1 MNYNES
7 RIKAVRNSLD
17 EGGFSA
23 IYITNLTNVRYLSG
37 FKGSAGSCFISDKVA
52 YFISDGRYAA
62 QSKGQ
67 VHDMEIIISN
77 RPHIE
82 ILVSK
87 GIISGTQKIEFEA
100 DELSVNSLKQLK
112 LIASQC
118 QWVETTQ
125 LVEKIAMVKDKS
137 EISAMRTAVQITDA
151 VFEQIIPEVRPG
163 ATEKEI
169 AAKIPF
175 ACKMMGAECE
185 SFPPII
191 ASGENSA
198 FPHAKPTERK
208 IEVGDFVVLDFGAK
222 YDGYHAD
229 MTRTIV
235 VGNATD
241 KHSEVYDV
249 VYEAQKLGC
258 EATIDGIACKEID
271 SVCRNHIN
279 NKGYGEFFNH
289 STGHGL
295 GLEIHTNPRFSPL
308 SNDKVFENYIMTIE
322 PGIYLPS
329 FGGVR
334 IEDDVL
340 VKKDGC
346 EILNNSPKELLEL
359 N

>member
-17 EGGFSA
+17 EGGLSA

-37 FKGSAGSCFISDKVA
+37 FNGSAGSCFISDKGA
-52 YFISDGRYAA
+52 YFISDGRYGT
-62 QSKGQ
+62 QSKEQ

-77 RPHIE
+77 KPHIE
-82 ILVSK
+82 TLVSK
-87 GIISGTQKIEFEA
+87 GIISGTQKIAFEA
-100 DELSVNSLKQLK
+100 DELSVNSLTQLK

-163 ATEKEI
+163 ATEQEI

-198 FPHAKPTERK
+198 LPHAKPTERK

-235 VGNATD
+235 MGNATD

-271 SVCRNHIN
+271 AICRGHIN
-279 NKGYGEFFNH
+279 NQGYGEFFNH

-308 SNDKVFENYIMTIE
+308 SNDKVFENYLMTIE
-322 PGIYLPS
+322 PGIYLPN

-340 VKKDGC
+340 IKKDGC